1 MSERKD
7 WFLPV
12 SIGAAVLLVGGGGAA
27 LYFLRAGQPAPE
39 AVVET
44 PEPVADIVAP
54 DPVSVARP
62 AEPPRALPLPPLDD
76 SDIDVLGGL
85 TELFGQQAVLQHL
98 VPERIVR
105 NIVVTIDNVPRQQM
119 ALNQRPIKPTPGVLV
134 TAGAEDTLV
143 LAPENYARYE
153 AFVTVARSVDAKTL
167 VALYRGLQPLF
178 QQAYEELGHPNA
190 SFNDRLVEVI
200 EHLLTTPNVPGEI
213 RLVQP
218 SVYYKFA
225 DERLEKLSA
234 GQKLLIRMGPTNAA
248 AIKAK
253 LRDIQAELL

>member
-1 MSERKD
+1 MQ
-7 WFLPV
+7 
-12 SIGAAVLLVGGGGAA
+12 
-27 LYFLRAGQPAPE
+27 Y
-39 AVVET
+39 
-44 PEPVADIVAP
+44 
-54 DPVSVARP
+54 
-62 AEPPRALPLPPLDD
+62 
-76 SDIDVLGGL
+76 
-85 TELFGQQAVLQHL
+85 L

-105 NIVVTIDNVPRQQM
+105 NIVVTIDNVPRQQL
-119 ALNQRPIKPTPGVLV
+119 ALNQRPIRPTQGVLI
-134 TAGAEDTLV
+134 TAGVDDTLV
-143 LAPENYARYE
+143 LAPANYARYE

-200 EHLLTTPNVPGEI
+200 EHLLATPNVPGEI

-234 GQKLLIRMGPTNAA
+234 GQKLLIRMGPANAA

>member
-1 MSERKD
+1 MNESKD

-12 SIGAAVLLVGGGGAA
+12 SIGAAVLLMGGGAA
-27 LYFLRAGQPAPE
+27 YYYLRDGEPALEPVVEAPQPA
-39 AVVET
+39 ADSVA
-44 PEPVADIVAP
+44 PEPVAVAS
-54 DPVSVARP
+54 PVA
-62 AEPPRALPLPPLDD
+62 PPRALPLPPLDD
-76 SDIDVLGGL
+76 SDADVLGGL
-85 TELFGQQAVLQHL
+85 TELFGQPAVMQHL
-98 VPERIVR
+98 VPQRIVR
-105 NIVVTIDNVPRQQM
+105 NIVVTIDNAPRQQM
-119 ALNQRPIKPTPGVLV
+119 TLNQRPIRATQGVLV
-134 TAGAEDTLV
+134 TAGADDTLV
-143 LAPENYARYE
+143 LSPENYARYD

-178 QQAYEELGHPNA
+178 QQAYEELGNPNA

-200 EHLLTTPNVPGEI
+200 EHLLATPNVPGEI

-218 SVYYKFA
+218 SVYYKYA

>member
-12 SIGAAVLLVGGGGAA
+12 TIGAAVLLVGGGAA
-27 LYFLRAGQPAPE
+27 FYYLRDGEPAPE

-54 DPVSVARP
+54 DPVAVARP
-62 AEPPRALPLPPLDD
+62 APPPRALPLPPLDD
-76 SDIDVLGGL
+76 SDADVVGGL
-85 TELFGQQAVLQHL
+85 IELFGQQAVMQHL

-105 NIVVTIDNVPRQQM
+105 NVVVTIDNVPRQQM
-119 ALNQRPIKPTPGVLV
+119 TLNQRPIKPTPGVLV
-134 TAGAEDTLV
+134 TAGADDSLV
-143 LAPENYARYE
+143 LAAENYARYDT
-153 AFVTVARSVDAKTL
+153 FVTVARSVDAKTL

-178 QQAYEELGHPNA
+178 QQSYEELGHPNA

-200 EHLLTTPNVPGEI
+200 EHLLATPNVPGEI